1 MNLVLID
8 NSFYKLTPQQASQL
22 SIEHRLPRAGYEI
35 KADPAKLAS
44 VKFGRMNRTEQSLKG
59 KPKFQNFDHCTPDK
73 IETAWIKTTPLSY
86 WQGEPHTPG
95 WTWALQVNWKR
106 S

>member
-8 NSFYKLTPQQASQL
+8 NSFYKLSAAQAKAL
-22 SIEHRLPRAGYEI
+22 SIENRLPRAGYEV

-44 VKFGRMNRTEQSLKG
+44 VKFGRLTRTEQSLHG
-59 KPKFQNFDHCTPDK
+59 KPKFEHFDHCKPEM

-86 WQGEPHTPG
+86 WRGEMNPNG
-95 WTWALQVNWKR
+95 WTWALHVVWKR